1 MIKYMAT
8 NQDFNNA
15 EYLNKM
21 KYVNESLGISDDFSV
36 EKNKNIIFI
45 YTPPKVGSTTLVSS
59 IRINTCG
66 KFTVLHLH
74 NEIMLKIL
82 YKITDVTVLDIIKYN
97 KFLGKNVCVID
108 IYRSPIEQKI
118 STFFENIHSFHF
130 NVPIEILNTFEVE
143 RIIKR
148 FNQVFPY
155 LLTNDNFRTK
165 YNVPFPEKFDFNNK
179 FISSEVDGIKYF
191 KIRLKDSGEWR
202 SVLRNILGVEIY
214 IANDYET
221 NKKPINHIFS
231 LFKQYYRI
239 PINLLETIEN
249 NDSLKYYYSEQE
261 RNEYLNS
268 WKIKINNTPAITFTP
283 EEYIFYSDIALD
295 NQYIGEIQM
304 DHYIDLGCL
313 CMGCCRKRGLMLM
326 KLQRG
331 EQITEKINHYDAG
344 ADYLRAKAKKVP
356 VYLRMGNKNSRNVGI
371 LKSNFMKTIN

>member
-268 WKIKINNTPAITFTP
+268 WKIKVNNTPAITFTP

-313 CMGCCRKRGLMLM
+313 CMGCCRKRGLMLI

-356 VYLRMGNKNSRNVGI
+356 VYLRMGNRGSRNVGI
-371 LKSNFMKTIN
+371 LKNNFLNTIK

>member
-1 MIKYMAT
+1 MI
-8 NQDFNNA
+8 QDFTNA

-21 KYVNESLGISDDFSV
+21 KCVNESLGISDDFSV

-59 IRINTCG
+59 IRINACG
-66 KFTVLHLH
+66 KFSVLHLH

-82 YKITDVTVLDIIKYN
+82 YKVTDVTVLDIIKYN
-97 KFLGKNVCVID
+97 KFLGKNVYVID

-118 STFFENIHSFHF
+118 STFFENIHAFHF
-130 NVPIEILNTFEVE
+130 NVPIETLNTFEVE

-165 YNVPFPEKFDFNNK
+165 YEVPFPETFDFNKK
-179 FISSEVDGIKYF
+179 FISAEVDGIKYF

-202 SVLRNILGVEIY
+202 NILRNILGVEIY

-221 NKKPINHIFS
+221 SKKPINQIFS

-239 PINLLETIEN
+239 PVNLLESIEN
-249 NDSLKYYYSEQE
+249 DDALKYYYSEQE
-261 RNEYLNS
+261 RTEYFNS
-268 WKIKINNTPAITFTP
+268 WKTKINNTHAVTFTP
-283 EEYIFYSDIALD
+283 EEYTFYSNIALE
-295 NQYIGEIQM
+295 NHYISEIQL
-304 DHYIDLGCL
+304 DHYIDTGCL
-313 CMGCCRKRGLMLM
+313 CMGCCRKRGLLLM

-356 VYLRMGNKNSRNVGI
+356 VYMRMGNGGSKNVRI
-371 LKSNFMKTIN
+371 LKSNFMNTIK

>member
-268 WKIKINNTPAITFTP
+268 WKIKINNTTAITFTP

-371 LKSNFMKTIN
+371 LKSNFMKTIK

>member
-1 MIKYMAT
+1 MTI
-8 NQDFNNA
+8 NQDFTNE

-36 EKNKNIIFI
+36 EKNKNIIFV

-59 IRINTCG
+59 IRLNACG

-97 KFLGKNVCVID
+97 KFLGKNVYVID

-130 NVPIEILNTFEVE
+130 NVPIDTLNTFEIE

-165 YNVPFPEKFDFNNK
+165 YNVPFPESFDFDKK
-179 FISSEVDGIKYF
+179 FICTEVDGIKYC
-191 KIRLKDSGEWR
+191 KIRLKDSDNWR
-202 SVLRNILGVEIY
+202 TILQNILGVEVY
-214 IANDYET
+214 IVSDYET
-221 NKKPINHIFS
+221 DKKQINHLFS
-231 LFKQYYRI
+231 LFKQYFKI
-239 PINLLETIEN
+239 PINLFEMIEN
-249 NDSLKYYYSEQE
+249 DQSLQYYYSDEE
-261 RNEYLNS
+261 RKVYLDI
-268 WKIKINNTPAITFTP
+268 WRKKINKTPAIAFTP
-283 EEYIFYSDIALD
+283 EEYVFYSDIALD
-295 NQYIGEIQM
+295 NQYINEIQM

-313 CMGCCRKRGLMLM
+313 CIGCCRKRGLLLM
-326 KLQRG
+326 KLKRG
-331 EQITEKINHYDAG
+331 EKISEKINHRQASS
-344 ADYLRAKAKKVP
+344 DYLKAKSKKIP
-356 VYLRMGNKNSRNVGI
+356 IYIKTKNNYENSNI
-371 LKSNFMKTIN
+371 LKSTFKNFI